1 MAILLLK
8 IFCSS
13 QYEFFCSK
21 FFAYLYFMLTRKE
34 QNVLYD
40 KYRKVM
46 LSYLNKSYK
55 VYDSEI
61 IYNNTMY
68 SVFTKINQFEGVR
81 DSNQFDKWVWV
92 ILKRKALDQVRM
104 YSSYYK
110 NVILAGN
117 NPCERGYI
125 DQHESFI
132 YSEKIKKLILYLP
145 SQKHIDIFTD
155 FIEGYSHKEL
165 SEKYNIPQGTSKWYV
180 FDARRIIKEKIQ
192 LSTWMSKY

>member
-1 MAILLLK
+1 
-8 IFCSS
+8 
-13 QYEFFCSK
+13 
-21 FFAYLYFMLTRKE
+21 MLTRKE